1 MERLEAILFAV
12 SGITLAVVLGIVGEA
27 IEERIRTWWRDR
39 KYGGKR

>member
-12 SGITLAVVLGIVGEA
+12 TGIALAVVLGIVGEA